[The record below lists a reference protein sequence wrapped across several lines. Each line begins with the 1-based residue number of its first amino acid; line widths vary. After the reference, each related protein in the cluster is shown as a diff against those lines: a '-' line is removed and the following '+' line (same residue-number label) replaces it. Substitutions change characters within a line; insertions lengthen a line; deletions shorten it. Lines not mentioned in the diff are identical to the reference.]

1 MFGNAL
7 VVFRRFVKTHS
18 YPIKDVFGG
27 IGQHSAVET
36 SNAICAEIE
45 KLILSHPD
53 VYEAIV
59 FEAINILNPGG
70 STHIEAIVVCKNN
83 TTLESAEIIEFCRDN
98 LNNAKTPAV
107 VVVSRSNFPKTPS
120 GAVNR
125 SQIISNYIWSAGQIH
140 I

>member
-1 MFGNAL
+1 MFGNAF
-7 VVFRRFVKTHS
+7 VVFRRFARTLS
-18 YPIKDVFGG
+18 YPVKDVFEG
-27 IGQHSAVET
+27 IGEHSGVET
-36 SNAICAEIE
+36 SNAICGEIE
-45 KLILSHPD
+45 TLILSHPD
-53 VYEAIV
+53 VHEAIV

-70 STHIEAIVVCKNN
+70 STHIQAIVVCKKN

-98 LNNAKTPAV
+98 LDNAKTPAV

-125 SQIISNYIWSAGQIH
+125 SQIISKYIWSAGQVH